1 MPLHLRLLLL
11 TLLAP
16 LTCSALT
23 LPAPLQTPPPPCT
36 RPTLLLAADAYIA
49 SQTSG
54 TLTPLT
60 PFLSPNFTYSQ
71 NNVVTPPTTPG
82 SSVLTKPLVLS
93 HRRTIIDTVQCATYT
108 ELISLT
114 GAGWVIGTQIHHA
127 PGEGGKVVLIDTIA
141 STTGSWLFNA
151 TKTLEFV
158 KAEGE
163 WSPLAEGQR
172 SPRETIQAAGDAY
185 LDLWS
190 SATAESRVPWGTPC
204 ARLEGGAYTGKGR
217 ADDSCKA
224 GIPANHNQAPNT
236 RRRYVVDEEVG
247 SVSILCVWEHMMN
260 AADSHE
266 FRLEGAKLRYV
277 HTMTE
282 CGGKACK
289 L

>member
-1 MPLHLRLLLL
+1 MPLHLLLL
-11 TLLAP
+11 TLLG
-16 LTCSALT
+16 TTTALI
-23 LPAPLQTPPPPCT
+23 LPRQTPSPPCT
-36 RPTLLLAADAYIA
+36 RPSLLLAADAYIA
-49 SQTSG
+49 SQTTGS
-54 TLTPLT
+54 LSPLS
-60 PFLSPNFTYSQ
+60 PFLATNFTYEQ
-71 NNVVTPPTTPG
+71 NNVVTPPTTP
-82 SSVLTKPLVLS
+82 SSVLTRPLAIS
-93 HRRTIIDTVQCATYT
+93 HNRTIIDTVQCATYT

-127 PGEGGKVVLIDTIA
+127 PSSGKILLIDSVA

-151 TKTLEFV
+151 SKTLEHV
-158 KAEGE
+158 HSEGGAAA
-163 WSPLAEGQR
+163 WGVLPPGQR
-172 SPRETIQAAGDAY
+172 SPREVIQAAGDAY

-190 SATAESRVPWGTPC
+190 SATAEARVPWGLPC

-266 FRLEGAKLRYV
+266 FRLEGGKLRYV
-277 HTMTE
+277 HTMTD
-282 CGGKACK
+282 CGRRTCK